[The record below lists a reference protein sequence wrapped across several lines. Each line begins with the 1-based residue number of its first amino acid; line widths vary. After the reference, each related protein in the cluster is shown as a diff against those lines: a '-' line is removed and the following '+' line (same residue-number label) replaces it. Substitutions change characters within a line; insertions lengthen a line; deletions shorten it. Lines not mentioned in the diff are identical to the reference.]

1 MRRLIVLPLLALAF
15 TFALQAL
22 HPEEAHAIGF
32 LLPTDASLEPLR
44 IDHHRVSVDVRERVA
59 ETRVEQT
66 FFNTTDRRLEGTYVF
81 PVPEGATV
89 SGFTMWV
96 NGQRMEGE
104 LLDAGTARSVYES
117 IVARMRDP
125 GLVEH
130 IGGNLFRARV
140 FPIEPHSEQRI
151 EIRFAQT
158 LDYEGSLVH
167 YRYPLRTQGPATSTL
182 ADYTVSLDIVSRTAI
197 RAVYSPTHNIAVSRE
212 NEHHVIASYEGTRAT
227 LDQDFDLFYAVD
239 DADVGLSLLTHRP
252 QGEDGYFLAM
262 VAPRTEL
269 TDQELASKEVLF
281 VFDTSGSMAGEK
293 MERAKAALDYMLAR
307 LRPQDRFQVIR
318 FSTDVELLFDD
329 GTSHEASAGNI
340 ARARNFAAHF
350 VPAGGTAI
358 EPALREA
365 FRTRNGSVEPRMV
378 VFLTDGMPTV
388 GVTDP
393 ASIIR
398 LVQSN
403 GAGARLFAF
412 GVGDDVNT
420 TFLDSLAA
428 SAGGTGEYFRDG
440 NEMERRL
447 SSFYDR
453 IAYPAVTNVRLTFHR
468 EVNQQTEHREVNQQ
482 TEPGSN
488 AYDIY
493 PREIHALYR
502 GEQILVVGRYRNEGP
517 ARVVLEGRVGNEASD
532 RTFAFNVSFP
542 TFEARNEFV
551 PRVWAVRKVGGLLDE
566 IRLHGERAELREE
579 VITIAR
585 RFGLVTPY
593 TSYLVAPDVQMP
605 TAPDLRDRTIDL
617 HLSLDAHLRAPAV
630 ATEHEE
636 RRFDGFES
644 TVTQSAPS
652 HSGGSAPAAQSAPSG
667 ATGERGRRISE
678 QVHEMTGAERA
689 EDATSRGVRFALG
702 RAFAWQG
709 GAYVDANHHA
719 GMRELRIRPMSRAY
733 FTLLTLRPELRAA
746 FALGEHVIVT
756 LDGGRAIV
764 IDPSSPDTDEETAR
778 AFVR

>member
-1 MRRLIVLPLLALAF
+1 MRRHLALPLLAFAL
-15 TFALQAL
+15 TLALQAL

-32 LLPTDASLEPLR
+32 LLPTDTSLQPLR

-104 LLDAGTARSVYES
+104 LLDASTARSIYES
-117 IVARMRDP
+117 IVARMQDP

-130 IGGNLFRARV
+130 MGGNLFRARV

-212 NEHHVIASYEGTRAT
+212 NDHHVIASYEGTRAT
-227 LDQDFDLFYAVD
+227 LDQDFDLFYSVD
-239 DADVGLSLLTHRP
+239 DAEVGLSLLTHRAR
-252 QGEDGYFLAM
+252 GEDGYFLAM

-269 TDQELASKEVLF
+269 TDRELASKEVLF

-293 MERAKAALDYMLAR
+293 IDRAKAALDYMLAR

-329 GTSHEASAGNI
+329 GTSHEASPGNI

-365 FRTRNGSVEPRMV
+365 FRTRNTATLDARMV

-393 ASIIR
+393 ASIVR

-403 GAGARLFAF
+403 GNGARLFAF

-428 SAGGTGEYFRDG
+428 SAGGTGAYFRDG
-440 NEMERRL
+440 GEMERRL
-447 SSFYDR
+447 ASFYDR
-453 IAYPAVTNVRLTFHR
+453 IAYPAVTNVRLTFHGD
-468 EVNQQTEHREVNQQ
+468 VNQQTG
-482 TEPGSN
+482 PGSS

-542 TFEARNEFV
+542 TFEPRNEFV

-566 IRLHGERAELREE
+566 IRLHGERAELRQE
-579 VITIAR
+579 VISVAR

-593 TSYLVAPDVQMP
+593 TSYLVAPDVQVTQP
-605 TAPDLRDRTIDL
+605 QFVERRRPDLDMHFSVDAQLRVPAPSPPRDR
-617 HLSLDAHLRAPAV
+617 
-630 ATEHEE
+630 EE
-636 RRFDGFES
+636 SRFEGFET
-644 TVTQSAPS
+644 TVTQPSTSSS
-652 HSGGSAPAAQSAPSG
+652 HSGSGSAPAGQSAPSG

-678 QVHEMTGAERA
+678 EVHEMASAERA
-689 EDATSRGVRFALG
+689 DGATSQGVRFALG
-702 RAFAWQG
+702 RAFTWQS
-709 GAYVDANHHA
+709 GAYVDANHHE

-733 FTLLTLRPELRAA
+733 FALLTLRPELRAA
-746 FALGEHVIVT
+746 FALGSNVVIV
-756 LDGGRAIV
+756 LDRDRAIV
-764 IDPSSPDTDEETAR
+764 IDPQSPDTDEESAR

>member
-1 MRRLIVLPLLALAF
+1 MRPPIALPLLALAF
-15 TFALQAL
+15 MLALQVL
-22 HPEEAHAIGF
+22 HPKEAHAIGF
-32 LLPTDASLEPLR
+32 LLPTDVTLEPLR

-66 FFNTTDRRLEGTYVF
+66 FFNTTERRLEATYVF

-96 NGQRMEGE
+96 NGRRMEGE

-140 FPIEPHSEQRI
+140 FPIEPHSAQRI

-212 NEHHVIASYEGTRAT
+212 NEHHVIASFEGTRAT

-293 MERAKAALDYMLAR
+293 MERARAALDYMLAR

-329 GTSHEASAGNI
+329 GTSHEASASNI

-365 FRTRNGSVEPRMV
+365 FRTRNTATLDARMV

-393 ASIIR
+393 ASIVR

-440 NEMERRL
+440 NELERRL

-453 IAYPAVTNVRLTFHR
+453 IAYPAVTNVRLTF
-468 EVNQQTEHREVNQQ
+468 
-482 TEPGSN
+482 PGSN

-517 ARVVLEGRVGNEASD
+517 ARVVLEGRVGNEARD

-566 IRLHGERAELREE
+566 IRLHGERAELRQE
-579 VITIAR
+579 VITVAR

-593 TSYLVAPDVQMP
+593 TSYLVAPDVQMEVSP
-605 TAPDLRDRTIDL
+605 QPVLPEGL
-617 HLSLDAHLRAPAV
+617 QFSLDAQLRAPRV
-630 ATEHEE
+630 ATEREE
-636 RRFDGFES
+636 SRFDGFES
-644 TVTQSAPS
+644 TVTQQAPS
-652 HSGGSAPAAQSAPSG
+652 HGGSAPAAQAAPSG
-667 ATGERGRRISE
+667 ATGERGRRISDE
-678 QVHEMTGAERA
+678 LHQMAGAERA
-689 EDATSRGVRFALG
+689 GDATSQGVRFALG
-702 RAFAWQG
+702 RAFTWQS
-709 GAYVDANHHA
+709 GAYVDANHRA
-719 GMRELRIRPMSRAY
+719 GMRALRIRPMSRAY

-746 FALGEHVIVT
+746 FALGEHVIVA
-756 LDGGRAIV
+756 LDGDRAIV
-764 IDPSSPDTDEETAR
+764 IDPASPDTDEETAR